1 MNSVTLYSN
10 PDCHLCDLAYQ
21 LLTSLSLTVTVI
33 DIQSSPALM
42 EKYGL
47 TIPVVALSN
56 VIELNW
62 PFDAKTIQSLLEQ
75 L

>member
-1 MNSVTLYSN
+1 MNSVTLYSK

-47 TIPVVALSN
+47 TIPVVAFN
-56 VIELNW
+56 NAIELNW